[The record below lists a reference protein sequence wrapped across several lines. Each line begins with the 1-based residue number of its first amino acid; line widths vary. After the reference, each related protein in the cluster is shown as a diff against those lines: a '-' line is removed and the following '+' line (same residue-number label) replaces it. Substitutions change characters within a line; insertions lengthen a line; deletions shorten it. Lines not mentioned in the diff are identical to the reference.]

1 MHTLKKSM
9 CNITSFDKGLQSIV
23 INFSSLK
30 NTQNYIFN
38 FIVDYVI
45 LVSVRLLHCIKLVVC
60 DINKLKRQIKISVN
74 RVLIHNKVKFG
85 QFRHYVH
92 GFDLAWIV
100 PLRTVKKFCRKL
112 SIITVGK

>member
-1 MHTLKKSM
+1 MFLTL
-9 CNITSFDKGLQSIV
+9 CNNTSRPVALKCY
-23 INFSSLK
+23 NKFSSLK

-74 RVLIHNKVKFG
+74 RVLIHNKVK
-85 QFRHYVH
+85 
-92 GFDLAWIV
+92 IV
-100 PLRTVKKFCRKL
+100 GN
-112 SIITVGK
+112 ING

>member
-1 MHTLKKSM
+1 MFLTL
-9 CNITSFDKGLQSIV
+9 CNNTSFDKGLQSIV

-30 NTQNYIFN
+30 NTQNYFFN
-38 FIVDYVI
+38 
-45 LVSVRLLHCIKLVVC
+45 
-60 DINKLKRQIKISVN
+60 
-74 RVLIHNKVKFG
+74 FG
-85 QFRHYVH
+85 QFRHYVQ